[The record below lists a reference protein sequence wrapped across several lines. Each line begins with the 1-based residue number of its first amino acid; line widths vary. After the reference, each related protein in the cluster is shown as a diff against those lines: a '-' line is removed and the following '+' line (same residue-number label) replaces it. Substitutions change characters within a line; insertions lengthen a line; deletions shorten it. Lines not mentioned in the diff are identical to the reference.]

1 MGKSWVRW
9 RTRIPKFAT
18 LENPMM
24 NAIVNTNAEHEVGLA
39 ERLARAGSARGG
51 RG

>member
-9 RTRIPKFAT
+9 RTRIQFAT

-24 NAIVNTNAEHEVGLA
+24 NAIVNTRNMG
-39 ERLARAGSARGG
+39 
-51 RG
+51 